1 LVLAVGIV
9 GLGVGLLGS
18 LVPIAAAL
26 IVLGA
31 LTFGI
36 ASVIA
41 IAGEVETARKP
52 KGSGDS
58 RRWILRGS
66 IRALDMHR
74 WSQRGEIS
82 VASASA
88 EDAAETSG
96 TRSRPANMAASRHIV
111 DHRSSFS
118 PRPTLR
124 SAGNTTN
131 AKAPASVHRDNS
143 RSSAGAGRLATASVI
158 LAAGSGSWGRPATD

>member
-1 LVLAVGIV
+1 MSRWLIDPVCSSKRSASVDLPWSMWAMMQKFRTSACLVVTAMSARIPNVAVVIAIGAVLLISGFALLLNLFGAGDYVIRRVTSRYLGTLPPGFAASKRGFRIYATLVLAVGIV

-52 KGSGDS
+52 KG
-58 RRWILRGS
+58 
-66 IRALDMHR
+66 
-74 WSQRGEIS
+74 
-82 VASASA
+82 
-88 EDAAETSG
+88 
-96 TRSRPANMAASRHIV
+96 
-111 DHRSSFS
+111 
-118 PRPTLR
+118 
-124 SAGNTTN
+124 
-131 AKAPASVHRDNS
+131 
-143 RSSAGAGRLATASVI
+143 
-158 LAAGSGSWGRPATD
+158 

>member
-1 LVLAVGIV
+1 MALVLAIGVLLCLAGLVLLLNLFGAGDYVIRRVTSRYLGELPPGYAASQRGFRIYATLVLAVGIV

-52 KGSGDS
+52 KG
-58 RRWILRGS
+58 
-66 IRALDMHR
+66 
-74 WSQRGEIS
+74 
-82 VASASA
+82 
-88 EDAAETSG
+88 
-96 TRSRPANMAASRHIV
+96 
-111 DHRSSFS
+111 
-118 PRPTLR
+118 
-124 SAGNTTN
+124 
-131 AKAPASVHRDNS
+131 
-143 RSSAGAGRLATASVI
+143 
-158 LAAGSGSWGRPATD
+158 